1 MSSNKNVNEFLGLG
15 LSPKAIRQ
23 DLLLFKEEVLK
34 DIKIVQKEFANK
46 FGRMEDILKEQINVY
61 ESKVS
66 TFEQRIMNLSNLIS
80 TDRSLLQKIE
90 ELIQFKEET
99 NDKLVTDSIR
109 LTNLETDFKVNL
121 KNIESI
127 LSKSVIY
134 PGIIGYNGKFK
145 SFHDF
150 MDYVLKQISELNL
163 FKEKSYLD
171 LGPYKKKIDDSLE
184 FVKIQVNHI
193 IGSANEFTI
202 KSVNDA
208 EQRMRSL
215 VQLYDD
221 RLQDTRVENANYS
234 VGLQK
239 KSEELSRLI
248 ENVYEIKKDIYKK
261 LKDEVDIMKVD
272 QNQLMRYFTTYR
284 KQFTLIKDKFAQL
297 SEFIRDVRFRANIA
311 PDAKKRDFV
320 NMAKQLDFRGS
331 MSSSFNPFNNRKKFD
346 LWKDELSD
354 LNDIF
359 ETPEQNNRFFT
370 NSGSKNKRNSVQV
383 GLSSFS
389 NRLSDKFNVSN
400 KKDNT
405 LYKNAMSSSVKFKK
419 SLTKNIHD
427 DVNDIFDSGVK
438 NKNFN
443 RRNTTAILI
452 SNKLHKEFPQFGKKN
467 SNVDFYNVRKEK
479 EDISINSN
487 NSSKSSSEEK
497 NDKENNKSRYS
508 VKKPLNKEKNQYI
521 IKEEDENN
529 NSEITEDNNKS
540 KQNKNSK
547 VTKEDKKRNN
557 KIDNDKKTQENAK
570 VKAEQEK
577 EEKEKNKDENIVNKT
592 NNNNS
597 KEDSKNNKD
606 NKDQENKINK
616 EKLENETNEENKNEK
631 EKEKKKEEI
640 KEKVINENEN
650 DNKKGNGFKINMKLN
665 INKNRNSQSA
675 DKNFIN
681 GNIHSEKILNKKDKT
696 VKFQENNE
704 TSTKD
709 NDRMN
714 TVAIVNI
721 NEMFMNSNLPEKTN
735 QFLKT
740 ANNFFFSLAQEHE
753 HKAQRPST
761 RKSTTNKIPSSI
773 TNSHKPSPNSFNNI
787 KDKFFNKKYD
797 QYNEYENMYYLDN
810 SGQAYK
816 TYTTFPKLQFDKQD
830 KKKPNLNKKVIVL
843 NNPKNKQINY
853 INNFLN
859 EKVGKISLS
868 KRINPYNYI
877 NKGFDP
883 PL

>member
-1 MSSNKNVNEFLGLG
+1 MSSNKNENELLGLG
-15 LSPKAIRQ
+15 LTPKAIRQ
-23 DLLLFKEEVLK
+23 DLLHFKEEVLK
-34 DIKIVQKEFANK
+34 DIKVVQKEFANK
-46 FGRMEDILKEQINVY
+46 FGKMEDILKEQIDVY
-61 ESKVS
+61 ESKVN
-66 TFEQRIMNLSNLIS
+66 TFEQRIMNLTNLIS
-80 TDRSLLQKIE
+80 ADRSLIQKIE
-90 ELIQFKEET
+90 ELVKFREET

-109 LTNLETDFKVNL
+109 LTNLETDFKVNI
-121 KNIESI
+121 KNIENI

-134 PGIIGYNGKFK
+134 PGIIGYSGKFK

-150 MDYVLKQISELNL
+150 MDYVLKQISDLIL
-163 FKEKSYLD
+163 FKEKSTLD
-171 LGPYKKKIDDSLE
+171 LGPYKKKIDDTLE

-234 VGLQK
+234 IGLQK

-248 ENVYEIKKDIYKK
+248 DNVYEIKKDIYKK

-272 QNQLMRYFTTYR
+272 QKQLMRYFTAYR

-320 NMAKQLDFRGS
+320 NMAKQLDLRGS
-331 MSSSFNPFNNRKKFD
+331 VSSNLNPFSKRKKFD
-346 LWKDELSD
+346 LWRDESSD

-359 ETPEQNNRFFT
+359 ESPEQNNRFFT
-370 NSGSKNKRNSVQV
+370 NSGSKNKRNSVQI

-389 NRLSDKFNVSN
+389 NRLADKFNVSN

-405 LYKNAMSSSVKFKK
+405 LYKNPMSSSVKFKK
-419 SLTKNIHD
+419 SLTKNIND
-427 DVNDIFDSGVK
+427 EVNDIFDSGVK
-438 NKNFN
+438 KNNYN

-452 SNKLHKEFPQFGKKN
+452 PNKLNKEFSQFGKKN
-467 SNVDFYNVRKEK
+467 SNIDFYNFKKEK
-479 EDISINSN
+479 EDTSINSY
-487 NSSKSSSEEK
+487 SSKSSSEEK
-497 NDKENNKSRYS
+497 NDKEKNKSKYS
-508 VKKPLNKEKNQYI
+508 VKKPMNKEKNQYI

-529 NSEITEDNNKS
+529 NSEITEDNIKN
-540 KQNKNSK
+540 KQNKDSK
-547 VTKEDKKRNN
+547 VIKEDKKRNS
-557 KIDNDKKTQENAK
+557 KIENDKEAQENDK
-570 VKAEQEK
+570 VKSEPEK
-577 EEKEKNKDENIVNKT
+577 EEKEKNKDENIVNKS
-592 NNNNS
+592 NNNKENKDS
-597 KEDSKNNKD
+597 KENSKNNKD
-606 NKDQENKINK
+606 SKDQENKTND
-616 EKLENETNEENKNEK
+616 ETKNEK
-631 EKEKKKEEI
+631 EKEKEKEEI

-650 DNKKGNGFKINMKLN
+650 DKKKGNENKINMKLN
-665 INKNRNSQSA
+665 INKTRNSQSA
-675 DKNFIN
+675 DKNLIN
-681 GNIHSEKILNKKDKT
+681 PNIHSEKILNKKDKI

-704 TSTKD
+704 TSKRD
-709 NDRMN
+709 NERMN

-721 NEMFMNSNLPEKTN
+721 NDMFMSSNLPDKTS

-740 ANNFFFSLAQEHE
+740 ANNYFFAFAQESE
-753 HKAQRPST
+753 YKKPKPST
-761 RKSTTNKIPSSI
+761 RKSATNKIPSSAI
-773 TNSHKPSPNSFNNI
+773 NSHKSSPNSFNNT
-787 KDKFFNKKYD
+787 KDNFFNKKYE
-797 QYNEYENMYYLDN
+797 QYNELENKFFLDK

-816 TYTTFPKLQFDKQD
+816 TYTTFPKLQFDGQD
-830 KKKPNLNKKVIVL
+830 KKKQNLNRKVIVL

-877 NKGFDP
+877 NKGFEP
-883 PL
+883 PYN